1 MATDHATQLGKLI
14 GNFQSLE
21 TVLRTFLDKMS
32 AATAPRLPQGKT
44 YFGLQ
49 IGEEVPVNAFTNFD
63 SLGQLIE
70 KYNAAVRVKDQA
82 LVVDAAIVTVRDLL
96 AHGRVAADSP
106 DEARLTIV
114 KFSPPLN
121 GTVRVTDSAMMTNQW
136 CQERIDVVRMQIE
149 KVARALETI
158 AV

>member
-1 MATDHATQLGKLI
+1 M
-14 GNFQSLE
+14 
-21 TVLRTFLDKMS
+21 
-32 AATAPRLPQGKT
+32 
-44 YFGLQ
+44 
-49 IGEEVPVNAFTNFD
+49 NAFTNFD

>member
-21 TVLRTFLDKMS
+21 TLLRTFLHRMS
-32 AATAPRLPQGKT
+32 AATAARLPEGKT

-49 IGEEVPVNAFTNFD
+49 VGEEVPVNAFTNFD

-70 KYNAAVRVKDQA
+70 KYNAVVQAKAQA
-82 LVVDAAIVTVRDLL
+82 LVVDATIVAVRDLL
-96 AHGRVAADSP
+96 AHGRVTADSP
-106 DEARLTIV
+106 DEARLTII
-114 KFSPPLN
+114 KFSRPLN
-121 GTVRVTDSAMMTNQW
+121 GVVLVTDSAMMTNQW